1 VEEPGHRHGGVGGGA
16 LGPRPTVGRVV
27 EESGLIGGGGHVD
40 LDDQVR
46 EERREWGRCRA
57 RGFN

>member
-1 VEEPGHRHGGVGGGA
+1 
-16 LGPRPTVGRVV
+16 V